1 MGFCQKFLP
10 PPPIGRAQIPTKETP
25 INPNKAILKITETTP
40 NKAILIN
47 PHKAILINPHKAILK
62 ITETTPHKAILS
74 KALPKIITLETVF
87 IPNFTPLFR
96 GEPFCLI
103 SLCSR
108 FTLIPALS
116 PKTITL
122 SPKTITLSPKT
133 LSPKTLSMKLSSD
146 PSPPTSFHNVSF
158 IASRSQLFAAFG
170 PPNRPPSADNK
181 VLYNWSFVS
190 QAGDPFFVYDW
201 KKSPSVSS
209 NPLLMTQWNIGA
221 LSYEASLRALEDVL
235 TCLRMDVTPPKP

>member
-25 INPNKAILKITETTP
+25 INPNKAIL
-40 NKAILIN
+40 IN
-47 PHKAILINPHKAILK
+47 PNKAILK
-62 ITETTPHKAILS
+62 ITETTPHKAILIKRNKAILS
-74 KALPKIITLETVF
+74 KAILSKAIPKIITLETVF

-108 FTLIPALS
+108 FTLIPA
-116 PKTITL
+116 
-122 SPKTITLSPKT
+122 LSPKT

-170 PPNRPPSADNK
+170 PPNCPPSADNK

-235 TCLRMDVTPPKP
+235 ACLRIAAPTP